1 MIMKK
6 LTLKPAAT
14 QAILIGGMCAIAY
27 LAVYLARNI
36 LGTVS
41 PQMEQLGVINK
52 AQSGT
57 LSSLFFITYAVGQLI
72 NGIIGDKVKAKYMI
86 SFGLA
91 LAGVCNVVFALFAH
105 IPLAAYGA
113 YGITGFFL
121 AMIYGPMTKVV
132 AENVEPKYAARCSL
146 GYNFSSFFGSPLAG
160 ILASFFVWSTA
171 FHVSSIAL
179 IGMGVLCFAG
189 FVWFEKRG
197 IVQYH
202 KFDKPKNEQGL
213 KQSVKLL
220 VKHQIIKFTL
230 VSILTGVIRITVI
243 YWLTT
248 YISEHLGYTNE
259 QAALIYTVATLVISG
274 AAFVSVFVY
283 ERLGRNMDLTLLLS
297 FAVAAV
303 SFLLV
308 YFLHQPVMNIIF
320 MILGVFA
327 SNCAASMLWSCYCP
341 KLRDTGMVSGAT
353 GFLDFVNY
361 IAAAVAS
368 SVFATAATDIGWGPL
383 ILIWFGLMV
392 AGVLVSLPW
401 KRRKTQ

>member
-1 MIMKK
+1 MKK
-6 LTLKPAAT
+6 PSSSAVTNAVF
-14 QAILIGGMCAIAY
+14 IGTMCAVAY

-41 PQMEQLGVINK
+41 PQMEGLGIINK
-52 AQSGT
+52 DHSGT
-57 LSSLFFITYAVGQLI
+57 LSSLFFITYAIGQLI
-72 NGIIGDKVKAKYMI
+72 NGILGDKIKAKYMI

-91 LAGVCNVVFALFAH
+91 LAGVCNIVFALFADQSVYTAY
-105 IPLAAYGA
+105 AAYGM
-113 YGITGFFL
+113 TGFFL

-160 ILASFFVWSTA
+160 ILASFCVWSTA

-179 IGMGVLCFAG
+179 IAMGVVCFAG
-189 FVWFEKRG
+189 FVWFEKKG
-197 IVQYH
+197 IVRYH
-202 KFDKPKNEQGL
+202 QFDKPKNQQGFGTA
-213 KQSVKLL
+213 VKVLI
-220 VKHQIIKFTL
+220 KHRIIRFTL
-230 VSILTGVIRITVI
+230 VSIITGVIRITVI

-248 YISEHLGYTNE
+248 YISEYLGYTNE
-259 QAALIYTVATLVISG
+259 QAALIYTIATLAISG

-283 ERLGRNMDLTLLLS
+283 ERLGHNMDATLLLS

-308 YFLHQPVMNIIF
+308 FFLHQPVLNIIF
-320 MILGVFA
+320 MVLGVFA

-353 GFLDFVNY
+353 GYLDFVNY
-361 IAAAVAS
+361 IAAAIAS
-368 SVFATAATDIGWGPL
+368 KLFAGAVTDIGWGPL

-392 AGVLVSLPW
+392 AGVVVSLPY
-401 KRRKTQ
+401 KKKGSVTE

>member
-1 MIMKK
+1 MKK
-6 LTLKPAAT
+6 TSSPAVTNAVF
-14 QAILIGGMCAIAY
+14 IGSMCAVAY

-41 PQMEQLGVINK
+41 PQMEKIGIITK
-52 AQSGT
+52 DQSGT
-57 LSSLFFITYAVGQLI
+57 LSSLFFITYAIGQLI
-72 NGIIGDKVKAKYMI
+72 NGILGDKIKAKYMI
-86 SFGLA
+86 SLGLA

-105 IPLAAYGA
+105 LPYAAYAAYGM
-113 YGITGFFL
+113 TGFFL

-132 AENVEPKYAARCSL
+132 AENVEPKYVARCSL

-160 ILASFFVWSTA
+160 LLAFFFAWNTA

-179 IGMGVLCFAG
+179 ISMGVVCFAG
-189 FVWFEKRG
+189 FVWFEKKSV
-197 IVQYH
+197 VQYH
-202 KFDKPKNEQGL
+202 KFDKPKNQQGFGAA
-213 KQSVKLL
+213 VKVLIE
-220 VKHQIIKFTL
+220 HRIIRFTL
-230 VSILTGVIRITVI
+230 VSIITGVIRITVI

-259 QAALIYTVATLVISG
+259 QAAMIYTVATLAISG

-283 ERLGRNMDLTLLLS
+283 ERLGHNMDATLLLS
-297 FAVAAV
+297 FCVAAV

-308 YFLHQPVMNIIF
+308 FFLRQPVLNIIF
-320 MILGVFA
+320 MVLGVFS

-353 GFLDFVNY
+353 GYLDFMNY
-361 IAAAVAS
+361 IAAAIAS
-368 SVFATAATDIGWGPL
+368 KAFASAVTDIGWGPL

-392 AGVLVSLPW
+392 AGVIVVLPFEKW
-401 KRRKTQ
+401 RRKA

>member
-1 MIMKK
+1 MKQK
-6 LTLKPAAT
+6 SVSPAAMR
-14 QAILIGGMCAIAY
+14 AIFIGGMCAVAY

-41 PQMEQLGVINK
+41 PQMEQLGVITK
-52 AQSGT
+52 SQSGT
-57 LSSLFFITYAVGQLI
+57 LSSLFFITYAVGQLV
-72 NGIIGDKVKAKYMI
+72 NGILGDKIKAKYMI

-91 LAGVCNVVFALFAH
+91 LAGASNIVFALIAH
-105 IPLAAYGA
+105 VPMVAYGA
-113 YGITGFFL
+113 YGVTGFFL

-160 ILASFFVWSTA
+160 VFASVFVWSTA
-171 FHVSSIAL
+171 FHVSSITL
-179 IGMGVLCFAG
+179 IAMGAVCFIG
-189 FVWFEKRG
+189 FVWFEKRD

-202 KFDKPKNEQGL
+202 KFDKPKTQQGTR
-213 KQSVKLL
+213 QSVRVLI
-220 VKHQIIKFTL
+220 KHRIIKFTL
-230 VSILTGVIRITVI
+230 VSIITGVIRITVI

-248 YISEHLGYTNE
+248 YISEYLGYTAE
-259 QAALIYTVATLVISG
+259 QAALIYTIATLAVSG

-283 ERLGRNMDLTLLLS
+283 ERLGHNMDRTILLS
-297 FAVAAV
+297 FIVAAI

-308 YFLHQPVMNIIF
+308 YFLHQPVMNILF
-320 MILGVFA
+320 MVLGVFA

-361 IAAAVAS
+361 IAAAIAS
-368 SVFATAATDIGWGPL
+368 KVFAGAATTIGWGPL
-383 ILIWFGLMV
+383 ILIWFGLML
-392 AGVLVSLPW
+392 AGVVVALPW
-401 KRRKTQ
+401 KRRSPQ